1 MDRLDAARAAKAV
14 VGAPVVDLLDA
25 DLAHGRR
32 AHEARLDRDVQR
44 DAPQRGLP
52 HFAAGRVVGVSRD
65 GEDVVE
71 LRGEGPHELRGDR
84 VGPVG
89 EEVAQSVK
97 LCVEGRVA
105 AFVCAVAAAG
115 NDAAVVD
122 EDAADGDLFC
132 VEGLLCLEL
141 PLRHQGQR
149 GVLDG
154 ARGSGG

>member
-89 EEVAQSVK
+89 EEVAQGVE
-97 LCVEGRVA
+97 LGVEGRVA

-115 NDAAVVD
+115 DDAAVVD
-122 EDAADGDLFC
+122 EDAANGDLFC
-132 VEGLLCLEL
+132 VERLLCLEL
-141 PLRHQGQR
+141 RL
-149 GVLDG
+149 
-154 ARGSGG
+154 RGSGSARRVGRWRGSAG